1 MPGLSFL
8 SKKSWHTSNL
18 NNQEKVWLAEQQA
31 ANEDRKLAELREQIK
46 VERERE
52 EFEKLTNK
60 NVVGDRGTN
69 WMYEGGYAAGVGG
82 EDGEETTRIKEEE
95 ATHKNEAYLLGK
107 EYVPEG
113 KSGHTGDFVEAAT
126 MTGALEKA
134 STYGAFSTDNSNTT
148 NGGGDR
154 MKHLRIHQEEDTSSE
169 AVVAANEEVQKEKDW
184 SKEFHLRHEDPMFA
198 VHRRRQAQLREVEK
212 KKRLMERAGLD
223 VSVVTKLREYEG
235 IDDGQR
241 NNESSQPDDYDVD
254 NRRRDRKRRSTD
266 EKKKRRKR
274 SSRNEEKKHHRHS
287 KSKID
292 HRTRDRSLSS
302 SSPSY
307 SSSSS
312 FTSSGY
318 RRRRD
323 REKDDRRSRRSE
335 KVDDRNGNSRR
346 RERSRSRSSDNRQT
360 IRRRDSEKKDN
371 DYYYDNDRRNYYDD
385 QKEDGQRRTQHGHYE
400 SRNNDYDDDARGRRD
415 DCKPT
420 SHNSNN
426 NTRGKAGEDIRGRY
440 GLVGTSL
447 SSTNSNNGNM
457 TKHKVEHPERN
468 SSTYL
473 GPDMNLIES
482 KRRIENEERERLRHL
497 SHKGHRR

>member
-1 MPGLSFL
+1 M
-8 SKKSWHTSNL
+8 
-18 NNQEKVWLAEQQA
+18 AEQQA

-69 WMYEGGYAAGVGG
+69 WMYEGGYAAAVGG

-95 ATHKNEAYLLGK
+95 ATRKNEAYLLGK

-148 NGGGDR
+148 NGGGDQH
-154 MKHLRIHQEEDTSSE
+154 KHYRIHQEEDTSSE
-169 AVVAANEEVQKEKDW
+169 AVVAANEEIQKEKDW

-198 VHRRRQAQLREVEK
+198 VHQRRQAQLREVEK
-212 KKRLMERAGLD
+212 KKRLMSRAGLD
-223 VSVVTKLREYEG
+223 VSVVTKRRENEG

-241 NNESSQPDDYDVD
+241 KNEASQPDDYDDD

-287 KSKID
+287 KSKSD
-292 HRTRDRSLSS
+292 HRARVRSLSS

-312 FTSSGY
+312 STSSGY

-346 RERSRSRSSDNRQT
+346 RERSRSGSNDNRQT
-360 IRRRDSEKKDN
+360 IRKRDNEKKGN
-371 DYYYDNDRRNYYDD
+371 DYNFDNDRRKYYDD
-385 QKEDGQRRTQHGHYE
+385 QKEDGQRLTQHRHYE
-400 SRNNDYDDDARGRRD
+400 SRNNDYVDDARGRRD

-426 NTRGKAGEDIRGRY
+426 SR
-440 GLVGTSL
+440 
-447 SSTNSNNGNM
+447 
-457 TKHKVEHPERN
+457 KVW
-468 SSTYL
+468 SC
-473 GPDMNLIES
+473 
-482 KRRIENEERERLRHL
+482 
-497 SHKGHRR
+497 GHVIIIHQQQQWEYDKT

>member
-31 ANEDRKLAELREQIK
+31 ANEDRKLAELQEQIK

-60 NVVGDRGTN
+60 NVIGDRGTN
-69 WMYEGGYAAGVGG
+69 WMYEGQHGGGG
-82 EDGEETTRIKEEE
+82 EDGEGTTRKDEE
-95 ATHKNEAYLLGK
+95 AMRMNEAYLLGK

-134 STYGAFSTDNSNTT
+134 STYGAFSTDNSNNN
-148 NGGGDR
+148 NGGGGDQNR
-154 MKHLRIHQEEDTSSE
+154 HYRIHNQEDDTTSSE
-169 AVVAANEEVQKEKDW
+169 AVVAANQEVQKEKDW

-198 VHRRRQAQLREVEK
+198 VHQRRQAQLREVEK
-212 KKRLMERAGLD
+212 KKRLMQRAGLD
-223 VSVVTKLREYEG
+223 VSVVTKRRENEG
-235 IDDGQR
+235 IDDRQR
-241 NNESSQPDDYDVD
+241 KNEASQPDDYDDD

-287 KSKID
+287 KSKRD

-312 FTSSGY
+312 STSSGY
-318 RRRRD
+318 RRRRRD
-323 REKDDRRSRRSE
+323 REMDDRRSRRSE
-335 KVDDRNGNSRR
+335 KVDDRNCRR

-371 DYYYDNDRRNYYDD
+371 DYYYDNDRRKYYND
-385 QKEDGQRRTQHGHYE
+385 QKEDGQRRTQHRHYD
-400 SRNNDYDDDARGRRD
+400 SRNNDEDSWGRRD

-426 NTRGKAGEDIRGRY
+426 STRGKAGEDIRGRY

-457 TKHKVEHPERN
+457 TKHKVEHQGRN

-473 GPDMNLIES
+473 GPDRNLIES
-482 KRRIENEERERLRHL
+482 KRRIENEERERLRQL